1 MIFSEDAPRYRK
13 RRKTPVEEQRLLAE
27 ILARLGQSRQANNLN
42 QIAKHLNLGA
52 LVVDPDLEE
61 DLKRAIAEVS
71 TSIVRVQNVT
81 GTSKQDLVT
90 TVFAKY
96 GPASDKS
103 NAYLW
108 KKHAVD
114 QYVWGAFEGN
124 GAIKGHWF
132 TEISGRKWSSP
143 LKVVHQLG

>member
-1 MIFSEDAPRYRK
+1 MGYYTFDGSENPYPYA
-13 RRKTPVEEQRLLAE
+13 VHM
-27 ILARLGQSRQANNLN
+27 G
-42 QIAKHLNLGA
+42 
-52 LVVDPDLEE
+52 PDL
-61 DLKRAIAEVS
+61 DCLDSSQLHSCGVVYADMKTGAS
-71 TSIVRVQNVT
+71 TSIVMVQNVT

-90 TVFAKY
+90 TLFAKY
-96 GPASDKS
+96 GPASDKF

-132 TEISGRKWSSP
+132 TEISGRKHWQVEAYVVEPTPQRKSVIVQIN
-143 LKVVHQLG
+143 KVEGDNAVT